1 MGITFGHC
9 CGIICTSGLSGY
21 CSSIGFTLGFP
32 RFVVVVLVCGIGLQI
47 WFSRVIV
54 GQHLTLGCIF
64 GVYSGTV
71 VQLVLEL
78 SFGLIVHWLLGYL
91 IGILSS
97 GLFWEFFLALGYI
110 LGSEESG
117 RAVVLGQSISASN
130 LSLTRKGR

>member
-1 MGITFGHC
+1 MILICTSGLSLGDCSSIVQNIWGLTFGHC

-78 SFGLIVHWLLGYL
+78 S
-91 IGILSS
+91 S
-97 GLFWEFFLALGYI
+97 G
-110 LGSEESG
+110 
-117 RAVVLGQSISASN
+117 
-130 LSLTRKGR
+130 